1 MEKFWGLIQND
12 SGKGKVNT
20 QVVLEAD
27 SWIDYLKKLEGN
39 CVDLYKIAHTPATV
53 IYPMREHDYDLV
65 GDVNG
70 QEIKLV
76 FKNLKGGTA
85 VGVDGIPIKLF
96 KNFLTIFMLIIVLLC
111 NNVLSSGQWPKFWKT
126 SLFIPLFTRRNP
138 KAYENYCLIALV
150 LALSKRLEKILD
162 TRRFNWLNKN
172 NIIYEE
178 QGGSRTGCG
187 TTYGLFISK
196 ALIGKHGKGKT
207 CLYVGF
213 K

>member
-1 MEKFWGLIQND
+1 
-12 SGKGKVNT
+12 
-20 QVVLEAD
+20 
-27 SWIDYLKKLEGN
+27 
-39 CVDLYKIAHTPATV
+39 
-53 IYPMREHDYDLV
+53 MREHDYDLV

-76 FKNLKGGTA
+76 FNNLKGGTA
-85 VGVDGIPIKLF
+85 VGVDGIPILF
-96 KNFLTIFMLIIVLLC
+96 KNLFTIFMPIIVLLC

-126 SLFIPLFTRRNP
+126 SLFIPLFKRRNP
-138 KAYENYCLIALV
+138 KAQENYCLIALV

-162 TRRFNWLNKN
+162 TRIFNWLNKN
-172 NIIYEE
+172 NKIHEE

-187 TTYGLFISK
+187 TTYSLFISK